1 MSELDHL
8 YRTARWGRIR
18 KQRLLAHPLCK
29 FCLDRGLVEPATLVD
44 HIVPHQGDVN
54 RFWLGPFQSLCKN
67 CHDVSKREIEMY
79 GFRCDVGL
87 DGQPLDPN
95 HPWYTGEVPMVIA
108 QRRRQ

>member
-18 KQRLLAHPLCK
+18 KQQLLAHPLCK

-44 HIVPHQGDVN
+44 HVVPHQGDVTK
-54 RFWLGPFQSLCKN
+54 FWTGKLQSLCKV
-67 CHDVSKREIEMY
+67 CHDTAKREIEVY
-79 GFRCDVGL
+79 GFRRDVGL
-87 DGQPLDPN
+87 DGQPLDPR
-95 HPWYTGEVPMVIA
+95 HPWYTGEIPAVIV

>member
-1 MSELDHL
+1 
-8 YRTARWGRIR
+8 
-18 KQRLLAHPLCK
+18 
-29 FCLDRGLVEPATLVD
+29 LVEPATLVD

-79 GFRCDVGL
+79 GFRRDVGL